1 MNINNFRNDIKEKNT
16 QKFFYPSSKKL
27 FREYQFNILKTCLQT
42 NTLICL
48 PTGLGKTLIA
58 SLIIYNF
65 NKWFYGKIFFF
76 APTKP
81 LISQQKKSFLK
92 LFPFLQKKVIEIN
105 GSISNKKREELYKEK
120 KIFFLTPQT
129 LKNDLNMFLIDKEKI
144 SLLIFDEAHKAQKNY
159 SYSLIINKL
168 YENNNSKFRIIA
180 LSASPGSSNQK
191 IEDLIC
197 NLHIK
202 KIEFRT
208 EKNSDIKNYIFNK
221 KITLIEIENNF
232 NISKIENLIYSLINN
247 RLDIMKKYKIIN
259 DNVNSKYLFVNKLLQ
274 YQKNFKEKIKDFEYE
289 IGPKMICEIF
299 QCFTLLFQLLS
310 CKKKLLNE
318 GLESF
323 KNGIKK
329 IDNNFFSNKKT
340 NFEYSTAKKN
350 LINTSEFQEIKNEL
364 IKSENNLNTL
374 FDQIHPKLIKL
385 KEILI
390 NEIENI
396 KNKSSKII
404 IFTEYKD
411 STIEIKNFLLSQIEL
426 KEIKFNIFTGQNKL
440 FKQKEQIKTINDFI
454 NGKINILISTSIA
467 EEGLDIGD
475 VNLIICYDFISSSP
489 IKLIQRFGRT
499 GRKKNGN
506 VILLL
511 MKGEEKSKYFNAIY
525 RMKNLYK
532 DLENINNTFLN
543 CEKINY
549 ENDKNL
555 LLIPNFWIENCE
567 FFDLE
572 NENEESEISES
583 YYSDNE
589 SLDNETFDNEMF
601 EYEKNDYCNFNH
613 ENKDNVNNENINKSN
628 KIFNIQNLK
637 GINNNKQL
645 FNKEHFIE
653 NENNLINNQ
662 NTEKNNKHNILFK
675 NSLGSQNEYMND
687 IMRNKANYNLKINN
701 YESKKSNKKDN
712 LTKGQMNILDFFKNK
727 TSKENNPKI
736 VNDYNEKKIINNE
749 IEKNY
754 HNLSKNFETNFKEEK
769 IKKYLPFS
777 EGINLNKKPRL
788 SFKIS
793 KNKELNTNQ
802 FQISNLT
809 IEKKII
815 DSPIKIDNE
824 SLENILKEF
833 ESKKENIN
841 NNLITP
847 KKKIEKNINEEIF
860 ITSEMIEKFFEFES
874 TNKKSNKSSNNKNI
888 NEICNSKIKKRNFY
902 QFKEYN

>member
-1 MNINNFRNDIKEKNT
+1 MNINIIRNDIKEKNIK
-16 QKFFYPSSKKL
+16 KFYYPSSKKL
-27 FREYQFNILKTCLQT
+27 FREYQFNILKSSLQT

-65 NKWFYGKIFFF
+65 DKWFYGKIFFF

-92 LFPFLQKKVIEIN
+92 LFPFLNKKVIEIN
-105 GSISNKKREELYKEK
+105 GLISNKKREELYKEK

-129 LKNDLNMFLIDKEKI
+129 LKNDLNMFLIEKEKI

-159 SYSLIINKL
+159 SYSLIVNKL
-168 YENNNSKFRIIA
+168 YENNNVQFRIIA
-180 LSASPGSSNQK
+180 LSASPGNSNQK
-191 IEDLIC
+191 IEDLIN

-221 KITLIEIENNF
+221 KITIIEIENNS
-232 NISKIENLIYSLINN
+232 NISKIEILINSLINN

-259 DNVNSKYLFVNKLLQ
+259 DNINSKYLFINKLLQ

-289 IGPKMICEIF
+289 IGPKMICEIY
-299 QCFTLLFQLLS
+299 QCFNLLFQLLS

-318 GLESF
+318 GFESF

-329 IDNNFFSNKKT
+329 IDNNNFFSNK
-340 NFEYSTAKKN
+340 NIFFEYSTAKKN
-350 LINTSEFQEIKNEL
+350 LINTIEFQEIKNEI
-364 IKSENNLNTL
+364 IKSENNLNT
-374 FDQIHPKLIKL
+374 FFNQIHPKLIKL

-396 KNKSSKII
+396 KKNNSKII
-404 IFTEYKD
+404 IFSEYKD
-411 STIEIKNFLLSQIEL
+411 STIEIKNFLSSQIEL
-426 KEIKFNIFTGQNKL
+426 KEINFNIFTGQNKL

-532 DLENINNTFLN
+532 DLENINNCFLIS
-543 CEKINY
+543 EKLNY
-549 ENDKNL
+549 DNDRNV

-572 NENEESEISES
+572 NENEESEINES

-589 SLDNETFDNEMF
+589 SLDNEDFDNKKF
-601 EYEKNDYCNFNH
+601 EC
-613 ENKDNVNNENINKSN
+613 ENKDLCKLNDEKKDNENNENINN
-628 KIFNIQNLK
+628 KKYNKQKLKKNFNNDIFIKNENYFYKNIDK
-637 GINNNKQL
+637 NNKQINIFKKSL
-645 FNKEHFIE
+645 ENKIEGMNDNLE
-653 NENNLINNQ
+653 NESKYNLKTSNYENKRLNKNNNLI
-662 NTEKNNKHNILFK
+662 
-675 NSLGSQNEYMND
+675 
-687 IMRNKANYNLKINN
+687 
-701 YESKKSNKKDN
+701 
-712 LTKGQMNILDFFKNK
+712 KGQMNILDFFKNNSSYK
-727 TSKENNPKI
+727 NNQKI
-736 VNDYNEKKIINNE
+736 VNDTIKVNKIINNT
-749 IEKNY
+749 IGKNY
-754 HNLSKNFETNFKEEK
+754 DFFPNNFETNLNEEN
-769 IKKYLPFS
+769 IRKYLPFP
-777 EGINLNKKPRL
+777 EGIKINKKLRL

-793 KNKELNTNQ
+793 KNKENNSNK
-802 FQISNLT
+802 FQISN
-809 IEKKII
+809 IRIKKNIT

-824 SLENILKEF
+824 SFENILNEF
-833 ESKKENIN
+833 ESNKKYIN
-841 NNLITP
+841 EDITP
-847 KKKIEKNINEEIF
+847 KKNTEKNIKEETF
-860 ITSEMIEKFFEFES
+860 ITSEMIEKYFEFEN
-874 TNKKSNKSSNNKNI
+874 TNKKSNKSSNKKNL

-902 QFKEYN
+902 QFKEYI

>member
-1 MNINNFRNDIKEKNT
+1 MNINIFRNDIKDKNT
-16 QKFFYPSSKKL
+16 KKFYYPSSKKL

-58 SLIIYNF
+58 NLAIYNF

-92 LFPFLQKKVIEIN
+92 LFPFLKNKVIEIN
-105 GSISNKKREELYKEK
+105 GLISNKKREELYKEK

-129 LKNDLNMFLIDKEKI
+129 LNNDLNMFLIDKVKI

-168 YENNNSKFRIIA
+168 YENNNSQFRIIA

-191 IEDLIC
+191 IEDLIS

-232 NISKIENLIYSLINN
+232 NISKIENLLNSLINN
-247 RLDIMKKYKIIN
+247 RLNILKKYKIIN
-259 DNVNSKYLFVNKLLQ
+259 DNINSKYLFVNKLLQ
-274 YQKNFKEKIKDFEYE
+274 FQKNFKEKIKDFEYE
-289 IGPKMICEIF
+289 IGPKMISEIF

-329 IDNNFFSNKKT
+329 IDNNFFSSKKT
-340 NFEYSTAKKN
+340 FFEYSTAKKN
-350 LINTSEFQEIKNEL
+350 LINTIEFQEIKNEL
-364 IKSENNLNTL
+364 IKSEKNLNNLFN
-374 FDQIHPKLIKL
+374 QIHPKLIKL

-396 KNKSSKII
+396 KDKGSKII

-411 STIEIKNFLLSQIEL
+411 STIEIKNFLSSQIEL
-426 KEIKFNIFTGQNKL
+426 KEINFQIFTGQNKL

-532 DLENINNTFLN
+532 DLEKINNYFLN
-543 CEKINY
+543 CEKLNY
-549 ENDKNL
+549 DDDKNL
-555 LLIPNFWIENCE
+555 LLIPNYWIENCE

-589 SLDNETFDNEMF
+589 SLDNENYDNKMF
-601 EYEKNDYCNFNH
+601 EFGNDDYNNFNY
-613 ENKDNVNNENINKSN
+613 EIKENINKDGTTFY
-628 KIFNIQNLK
+628 KQILK
-637 GINNNKQL
+637 GVNTNKQY
-645 FNKEHFIE
+645 FNKNNFIE
-653 NENNLINNQ
+653 NDNNLINNQ
-662 NTEKNNKHNILFK
+662 NIEKNNKKINFLIK
-675 NSLGSQNEYMND
+675 KVDDQIEYKND
-687 IMRNKANYNLKINN
+687 IMINYSNLNLKISN
-701 YESKKSNKKDN
+701 YTSKKLKKKDN
-712 LTKGQMNILDFFKNK
+712 LIKGQMNILDFFQTKKSNQ
-727 TSKENNPKI
+727 NNPKI
-736 VNDYNEKKIINNE
+736 VNDHNEKKIINSE

-754 HNLSKNFETNFKEEK
+754 ETNIREEN
-769 IKKYLPFS
+769 INKYLPFS
-777 EGINLNKKPRL
+777 EGINIDKKLKL
-788 SFKIS
+788 SFKIT
-793 KNKELNTNQ
+793 KNKKINTNQ

-809 IEKKII
+809 IGNKKN

-824 SLENILKEF
+824 FLENILKEF
-833 ESKKENIN
+833 ESNKKTIN
-841 NNLITP
+841 ENLITP
-847 KKKIEKNINEEIF
+847 KKN
-860 ITSEMIEKFFEFES
+860 T
-874 TNKKSNKSSNNKNI
+874 
-888 NEICNSKIKKRNFY
+888 
-902 QFKEYN
+902 

>member
-1 MNINNFRNDIKEKNT
+1 
-16 QKFFYPSSKKL
+16 
-27 FREYQFNILKTCLQT
+27 
-42 NTLICL
+42 
-48 PTGLGKTLIA
+48 
-58 SLIIYNF
+58 
-65 NKWFYGKIFFF
+65 
-76 APTKP
+76 
-81 LISQQKKSFLK
+81 
-92 LFPFLQKKVIEIN
+92 
-105 GSISNKKREELYKEK
+105 
-120 KIFFLTPQT
+120 
-129 LKNDLNMFLIDKEKI
+129 MFLIEKEKI

-159 SYSLIINKL
+159 SYSLIVNKL
-168 YENNNSKFRIIA
+168 YENNNVQFRIIA
-180 LSASPGSSNQK
+180 LSASPGNSNQK
-191 IEDLIC
+191 IEDLIN

-221 KITLIEIENNF
+221 KITIIEIENNS
-232 NISKIENLIYSLINN
+232 NISKIEILINSLINN

-259 DNVNSKYLFVNKLLQ
+259 DNINSKYLFINKLLQ

-289 IGPKMICEIF
+289 IGPKMICEIY
-299 QCFTLLFQLLS
+299 QCFNLLFQLLS

-318 GLESF
+318 GFESF

-329 IDNNFFSNKKT
+329 IDNNNFFSNK
-340 NFEYSTAKKN
+340 NIFFEYSTAKKN
-350 LINTSEFQEIKNEL
+350 LINTIEFQEIKNEI

-396 KNKSSKII
+396 KKNNSKII
-404 IFTEYKD
+404 IFSEYKD
-411 STIEIKNFLLSQIEL
+411 STIEIKNFLSSQIEL
-426 KEIKFNIFTGQNKL
+426 KEINFNIFTGQNKL

-532 DLENINNTFLN
+532 DLENINNCFLIS
-543 CEKINY
+543 EKLNY
-549 ENDKNL
+549 DNDRNV

-572 NENEESEISES
+572 NENEESEINES

-589 SLDNETFDNEMF
+589 SLDNEDFDNKKF
-601 EYEKNDYCNFNH
+601 EC
-613 ENKDNVNNENINKSN
+613 ENKDLCKLNDEKKDNENNENINN
-628 KIFNIQNLK
+628 KKYNKQKLKKNFNNDIFIKNENYFYKNIDK
-637 GINNNKQL
+637 NNKQINIFKKSL
-645 FNKEHFIE
+645 ENKIEGMNDNLE
-653 NENNLINNQ
+653 NESKYNLKTSNYENKRLNKNNNLI
-662 NTEKNNKHNILFK
+662 
-675 NSLGSQNEYMND
+675 
-687 IMRNKANYNLKINN
+687 
-701 YESKKSNKKDN
+701 
-712 LTKGQMNILDFFKNK
+712 KGQMNILDFFKNNSSYK
-727 TSKENNPKI
+727 NNQKI
-736 VNDYNEKKIINNE
+736 VNDTIKVNKIINNT
-749 IEKNY
+749 IGKNY
-754 HNLSKNFETNFKEEK
+754 DFFPNNFETNLNEEN
-769 IKKYLPFS
+769 IRKYLPFP
-777 EGINLNKKPRL
+777 EGIKINKKLRL

-793 KNKELNTNQ
+793 KNKENNSNK
-802 FQISNLT
+802 FQISN
-809 IEKKII
+809 IRIKKNIT

-824 SLENILKEF
+824 SFENILNEF
-833 ESKKENIN
+833 ESNKKYIN
-841 NNLITP
+841 EDITP
-847 KKKIEKNINEEIF
+847 KKNTEKNIKEETF
-860 ITSEMIEKFFEFES
+860 ITSEMIEKYFEFEN
-874 TNKKSNKSSNNKNI
+874 TNKKSNKSSNKKNL

-902 QFKEYN
+902 QFKEYI